1 MNDEK
6 YDYYENVKS
15 DVMDFLEENYDHA
28 LDDRE
33 AQDAYDEAFVS
44 DSVTGNASGSF
55 YCSSWKAECA
65 LCHNS
70 DLVSEMQDELGS
82 PDRKDPET
90 LDVCVRCH
98 VLGQVFWD
106 VVKEFNKK
114 FP

>member
-6 YDYYENVKS
+6 YDYFENVKS

-33 AQDAYDEAFVS
+33 ARDAYDNAFVS

-55 YCSSWKAECA
+55 YCNSWKAECA

-70 DLVSEMQDELGS
+70 DLVADAYNEFGGKMHRDAESQDV
-82 PDRKDPET
+82 T
-90 LDVCVRCH
+90 VRCY
-98 VLGQVFWD
+98 VLDQVFWD
-106 VVKEFNKK
+106 VVKEFNEK
-114 FP
+114 FS